1 MKFIKYHLFYALFY
15 FSILTVTVNTLTVD
29 TSCLCA
35 SVINTNA
42 ASISYCFPEDYSIN
56 NNCNVYGQTNFATR
70 PIQWDQFRRMS
81 GVSTEKLHL
90 FNQAE
95 FYGTVSLALQYQ
107 QTSNANH
114 LAQWFLFNN
123 NSSNSMSYA
132 PNDNSTGA
140 EFSADINS
148 YNFGVTS
155 TGTIS
160 FQPKIQNFITDI
172 DLYVGWDQFVCGLW
186 SRISIPVNWTRWDMQ
201 LCDSNQNDPGNTTFP
216 FGLMNAD
223 DAVSVLYANLKQAWV
238 GDKPFG
244 DVPVM
249 ISGRID
255 GAKDVTKVAGLK
267 LELGYDF
274 VRKTDRH
281 LALSCLVV
289 VPTGNTANAQYLFE
303 PISGSNKQWE
313 LGVDINGHY
322 NFWETVECAKS
333 LGLHFDVAIMGML
346 KRNQKRIFGLKAGPN
361 GTCSAGATW
370 LLLKEFDG
378 SGEYAYLQR
387 ASNILALNANIG
399 SSFETNLGILV
410 KYIHNHFSF
419 DLGYELYYRNSESI
433 SNRVSIDENKYGI
446 KGNTN
451 AGTDT
456 TASKS
461 TISINSAADADPV
474 YLKDTDICAH
484 TALQPAY
491 LSNKIFN
498 FIEHNWD
505 SDWQPTFGAGL
516 SYEWCNKRD
525 GANNLAVNQWSVLAK
540 GSVSF

>member
-1 MKFIKYHLFYALFY
+1 MKFILHKLFCYLFC
-15 FSILTVTVNTLTVD
+15 FATFTTAINIL
-29 TSCLCA
+29 A
-35 SVINTNA
+35 SDSSGVCSAISDNITP
-42 ASISYCFPEDYSIN
+42 SISCCFPEDYSITN
-56 NNCNVYGQTNFATR
+56 NSNVYGQTNFVTH
-70 PIQWDQFRRMS
+70 PVQWDQFRRMS

-90 FNQAE
+90 FNQTE

-123 NSSNSMSYA
+123 NSPNSMSYA
-132 PNDNSTGA
+132 PNDNGTG
-140 EFSADINS
+140 EIFSADINA
-148 YNFGVTS
+148 YNFGVTA

-160 FQPKIQNFITDI
+160 FQPKIQNFIADI
-172 DLYVGWDQFVCGLW
+172 DLYMGWDQFVCGLW
-186 SRISIPVNWTRWDMQ
+186 SRVSIPINWTRWDLQ
-201 LCDSNQNDPGNTTFP
+201 LCDSNQSDPGNDTFP
-216 FGLMNAD
+216 IALMQKGEA
-223 DAVSVLYANLKQAWV
+223 AEVTYANLQQAWV
-238 GDKPFG
+238 GNKPFG
-244 DVPVM
+244 DAPVM
-249 ISGRID
+249 LSGCID
-255 GAKDVTKVAGLK
+255 GPKDVTAVAGLK

-289 VPTGNTANAQYLFE
+289 VPTGNSPNAQYLFE

-322 NFWETVECAKS
+322 NFWEAAECYRS

-346 KRNQKRIFGLKAGPN
+346 KRNQKRIFGLKAGPD

-370 LLLKEFDG
+370 LLLKEFDNG
-378 SGEYAYLQR
+378 DEYARLQR
-387 ASNILALNANIG
+387 ASNILALNADIG

-433 SNRVSIDENKYGI
+433 SNRIPIEEDKYSI

-451 AGTDT
+451 AGIDT

-461 TISINSAADADPV
+461 TISINGATDV
-474 YLKDTDICAH
+474 ELIHLKDTDVCECP
-484 TALQPAY
+484 ALQPAY
-491 LSNKIFN
+491 LSSKLFS
-498 FIEHNWD
+498 FIEHSWD
-505 SDWQPTFGAGL
+505 SNWQPTFSIGCA
-516 SYEWCNKRD
+516 YEWGNKRD
-525 GANNLAVNQWSVLAK
+525 GANNLAANQWSVLAK